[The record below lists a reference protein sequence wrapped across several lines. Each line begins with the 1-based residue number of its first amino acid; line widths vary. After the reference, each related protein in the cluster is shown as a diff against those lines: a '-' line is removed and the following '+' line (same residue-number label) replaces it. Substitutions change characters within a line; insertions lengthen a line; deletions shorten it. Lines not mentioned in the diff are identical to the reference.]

1 MGIESVN
8 WLEGV
13 LTFFLTVL
21 MIGLVIK
28 YSSRIG
34 MLDIPNA
41 RSSHIAPTPRGAGV
55 GIYLAFLFT
64 FLLFYPRI
72 VGEYWSFFLAQL
84 MVFLVGVYDDN
95 KEASPKIKFI
105 VIIFSAILIFFFN
118 DFRIDTLGTWFG
130 YSIALPLWIALPF
143 TIFAITGFTNALN
156 LIDGLDGL
164 AGGVSMVIFL
174 AFLYI
179 GYHYGDMFIQTVSF
193 FMIAALAGFLI
204 FNWHPAAIFMGDS
217 GSLVLGFTIAAV
229 AIRAIEYVSVTSIL
243 FLAALPIIDTIVVM
257 VRRMQRG
264 QSPFMP
270 DKTHLHHKIV
280 MWRKNVDYS
289 VMLLILIQ
297 ISFSL
302 MGVYVHDRDDGAIF
316 ILFVIILLLFF
327 AMLDERVASR
337 EEFVLTRWKRM
348 GLLYLKERFSNTT
361 LMWVLGVIVIFLF
374 LLNVLF

>member
-1 MGIESVN
+1 LGIESVN
-8 WLEGV
+8 FLEGV
-13 LTFFLTVL
+13 LTFFLAVL
-21 MIGLVIK
+21 IISLVIK

-41 RSSHIAPTPRGAGV
+41 RSSHVAPTPRGAGV
-55 GIYLAFLFT
+55 GIYLASLFS
-64 FLLFYPRI
+64 FLLFYPHI
-72 VGEYWSFFLAQL
+72 VGEYWSFFLAQ
-84 MVFLVGVYDDN
+84 FLIFFVGVYDDN
-95 KEASPKIKFI
+95 REASPKIKFI
-105 VIIFSAILIFFFN
+105 VIILSAVLIFFFN

-130 YSIALPLWIALPF
+130 YSISLPLWIALPF
-143 TIFAITGFTNALN
+143 TVFAITGFTNALN

-174 AFLYI
+174 AFFYI
-179 GYHYGDMFIQTVSF
+179 GYHYGDMFIQVVSF
-193 FMIAALAGFLI
+193 LMIAALVGFLL

-289 VMLLILIQ
+289 VVLLILIQ

-302 MGVYVHDRDDGAIF
+302 IGVYVHDRDDGAIF
-316 ILFVIILLLFF
+316 ILFLIILLLFF

-337 EEFVLTRWKRM
+337 EEFALTRWKRK
-348 GLLYLKERFSNTT
+348 GLLYLKERFNYNT
-361 LMWVLGVIVIFLF
+361 LIGLLGIVSLFLF
-374 LLNVLF
+374 LLNTLF

>member
-193 FMIAALAGFLI
+193 FMIAALIGFLI